1 MTALT
6 ALSWKSLNNATV
18 VSSTQAYM
26 LLATTRIVF
35 AAVLRTSRIPY
46 AADRWT
52 LSLEPNDSGDAES
65 PGTGRRR
72 RPPSCMYLPRA
83 QAYSAVSQHYR
94 AMGLKLWTN
103 ANIGDACIQSSDR
116 STTATGLWL
125 AV

>member
-26 LLATTRIVF
+26 LLATTRVVS

-46 AADRWT
+46 AAARLA

-65 PGTGRRR
+65 PGTGAAALRHACTYLERKHILR
-72 RPPSCMYLPRA
+72 CHNIIGPWASKYGTMRLLMMLAYNRAIGVPLPP
-83 QAYSAVSQHYR
+83 
-94 AMGLKLWTN
+94 
-103 ANIGDACIQSSDR
+103 AC
-116 STTATGLWL
+116 WL